1 MSVLV
6 RGVGDVADVGQV
18 FESDHT
24 ADSNE
29 QADEE
34 GEDDADFTSFV
45 LDLDSHEFADRKEED
60 HKIKEAAKMGVSH
73 TASSIRRE
81 EKEAT

>member
-6 RGVGDVADVGQV
+6 RSVGDIADVGQV
-18 FESDHT
+18 FEPDHT

-34 GEDDADFTSFV
+34 SEDDADFTSFV

-60 HKIKEAAKMGVSH
+60 HKIEEAAKRRVSH

-81 EKEAT
+81 GKEAP